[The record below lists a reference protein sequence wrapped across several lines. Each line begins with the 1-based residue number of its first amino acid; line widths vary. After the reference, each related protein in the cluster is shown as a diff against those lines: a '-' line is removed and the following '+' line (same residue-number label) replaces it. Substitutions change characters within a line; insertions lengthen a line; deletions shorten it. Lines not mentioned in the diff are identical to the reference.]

1 MKLGK
6 KDVISCLIL
15 KFLSS
20 PPILV
25 WTSRGTESIGDMIP
39 STPLDPKHYSLDHLE
54 GYPTLYNRRKI
65 NGGWL
70 VYEMND
76 KNYVGP
82 PSQHYFDMIQEG
94 YRDFGLDDYNLR
106 TAAYESGKTEV
117 A

>member
-39 STPLDPKHYSLDHLE
+39 STPLDPKHYSLDHPE
-54 GYPTLYNRRKI
+54 GYQRAPGASPQWAQPPEPIQPCVSARVRRTTD
-65 NGGWL
+65 L
-70 VYEMND
+70 E
-76 KNYVGP
+76 P
-82 PSQHYFDMIQEG
+82 
-94 YRDFGLDDYNLR
+94 
-106 TAAYESGKTEV
+106 
-117 A
+117 